1 MCDMAKKTL
10 IVLRHAKSSWQTTE
24 ADQRRPLSERGE
36 RDAVAA
42 GEILAGYKID
52 VVLASTATRVQLTW
66 EGAEEGG
73 AECSDVRLSE
83 AIYNALP
90 GELLKV
96 VQGLDE
102 SDAVAVVIGHQPT
115 LSELILSLAKPSEL
129 TEKVAKK
136 FPTCGLGVLTFS
148 GSWAKLAEGKAK
160 LERFEIPRG

>member
-1 MCDMAKKTL
+1 MANKTL

-42 GEILAGYKID
+42 GEILADYDLD

-66 EGAEEGG
+66 EGAEDGG
-73 AECSDVRLSE
+73 AECEDVRFTE
-83 AIYNALP
+83 AIYHAWP
-90 GELLKV
+90 GELLAM

-102 SDAVAVVIGHQPT
+102 KESTALLIGHQPT
-115 LSELILSLAKPSEL
+115 LSELILSLAKPNDL

-136 FPTCGLGVLTFS
+136 FPTCGLAVLTFS
-148 GSWAKLAEGKAK
+148 GSWAKLAEGTAK